1 MAERIFYAGALRDRN
16 VAGFAPAKFLVR
28 DGAYAVDP
36 TPGGSQVAL
45 YADDRGSNRTE
56 GKIANPN
63 NYLIVPANYDEQ
75 KARPFAAEIGR
86 KWNTINPGGDDA
98 GL

>member
-16 VAGFAPAKFLVR
+16 VVGFAPAKFLVR
-28 DGAYAVDP
+28 NGAYAVDP

-63 NYLIVPANYDEQ
+63 NDEPAPADWPPQTSPPVRYLSSYRVRY
-75 KARPFAAEIGR
+75 
-86 KWNTINPGGDDA
+86 
-98 GL
+98 